1 MIHQKIKDLF
11 QSSVEHICS
20 GISDYSVHPDIDF
33 QRNRK
38 LSAQKLISFLVSQGS
53 SSTKVEMLD
62 FWGLDDSSL
71 PTSSALNQQRQKLK
85 PDAMEAVFRHFNSS
99 VMALVPNTLSDDKYR
114 FLAADGSTCT
124 YFSTPCFSSADY
136 YCSPGNSIRGVYSM
150 HLNAFYDLTTHTYT
164 DALIQPV
171 HCKNEFSAFC
181 DMVDRH
187 EVIEGRKNI
196 YIGDRGYCSY
206 NNMAHVLEQNQFFLF
221 RTKDIH
227 SKGLVGNFDFPE
239 EEAFDIDVKVT
250 LVRSHSRKIPVN
262 PGTYRRFV
270 DRASTFDYIAYG
282 SSDTYELAFRII
294 RFPLSES
301 ACECIITN
309 LPRDEF
315 PPERIKKLYH
325 ARWSIMPISAC
336 HASNYSSHLRQI
348 YRRINSVSPSYR
360 LS

>member
-1 MIHQKIKDLF
+1 MN
-11 QSSVEHICS
+11 SV
-20 GISDYSVHPDIDF
+20 
-33 QRNRK
+33 
-38 LSAQKLISFLVSQGS
+38 LSATWLTAMKSSKEEKTFILV
-53 SSTKVEMLD
+53 TV
-62 FWGLDDSSL
+62 
-71 PTSSALNQQRQKLK
+71 AI
-85 PDAMEAVFRHFNSS
+85 V
-99 VMALVPNTLSDDKYR
+99 
-114 FLAADGSTCT
+114 
-124 YFSTPCFSSADY
+124 
-136 YCSPGNSIRGVYSM
+136 
-150 HLNAFYDLTTHTYT
+150 LTTIWHMCWNK
-164 DALIQPV
+164 I
-171 HCKNEFSAFC
+171 
-181 DMVDRH
+181 
-187 EVIEGRKNI
+187 
-196 YIGDRGYCSY
+196 
-206 NNMAHVLEQNQFFLF
+206 